1 MKNYE
6 KKAQYF
12 NNRFSNVKKKMRR
25 NFRQFSKEEEM
36 EICYLEKQISDYSF
50 EFFPEVYVK
59 DCILRLEE
67 MVAEKENNNDRIN
80 KQPSTNT

>member
-36 EICYLEKQISDYSF
+36 EICYLEKQISEYGFD
-50 EFFPEVYVK
+50 FFPEVYVK
-59 DCILRLEE
+59 GCIVRLEE

-80 KQPSTNT
+80 Q